1 MNELFLKN
9 LETNNAVNLNESQVQ
24 GVTHKDGPL
33 LLLATPGSG
42 KTTVLNMR
50 IAYLILEH
58 NINPRNILNL
68 TFSKMAAK
76 DMENRFEMFFG
87 DIIEEKI
94 HFSTIHSFSYNIVRT
109 FYQSE
114 GLRYEIL
121 ENRLE
126 NKSKI
131 LKEIFSIYN
140 KSIITEDK
148 LEELTNNISLI
159 KNSML
164 SEGQIASKDYG
175 ITNFHQIY
183 KDYENYKENGVPGI
197 RLLDFDDM
205 LVQAYN
211 ILNNDKLLLKKYREK
226 YKYISI
232 DESQDTS
239 LIQHKIIELI
249 SMPLGNIF
257 MVGDDDQ
264 SIFGF
269 RAADPKYL
277 LDFKKTYKDGKILK
291 IQENFRSSQE
301 IVNTANE
308 FIKNNFNRY
317 NKNMFTRN
325 GKYKN
330 IPVNGF
336 ENEKNQV
343 KFIIE
348 NIKKEN
354 ESHTIAILY
363 RNNNSAIDI
372 VNILDRESIS
382 FYIKDNNN
390 KFFNHWV
397 VDDVL
402 NFFRL
407 SFNDTKLGIFE
418 RIYTKCSSYVS
429 KNHIESIKFMDRKVS
444 VFENLSSI
452 FEPSD
457 YRIKTLDDIKN
468 KFKKLNTLSP
478 SQGIRYIRE
487 DLKYEKNLE
496 RICDTL
502 GYSMDSVQSILN
514 SLEMIADECD
524 TIVDFANRLSY
535 LKKLMNE
542 SHKNTKS
549 NITLST
555 IHSSKGLEFDSVY
568 MIDLNDS
575 IIPSYEAI
583 NSNNNDLIE
592 EERRLFYVGIT
603 RAKKNLYL
611 NWVKE
616 KGSKVYKKS
625 LFINEIEKITNPDK
639 YKVNDSKDIKKA
651 KFGVSERFSDTLIK
665 EGFIPEIGKEVVHRV
680 FGEGLV
686 MELTDEMITISFEK
700 SGIKKLSRLLCDARN
715 MLWDKTS

>member
-87 DIIEEKI
+87 DIIEEKV

-205 LVQAYN
+205 LVEAYN

-372 VNILDRESIS
+372 VNILDKESIS
-382 FYIKDNNN
+382 FYIKDTNN

-407 SFNDTKLGIFE
+407 SFNDTKIDIFE

-468 KFKKLNTLSP
+468 KFKKLNNLSP

-639 YKVNDSKDIKKA
+639 YKVNDSKDIKQA

-715 MLWDKTS
+715 MLWDKSS

>member
-58 NINPRNILNL
+58 NINPKNILNL

-183 KDYENYKENGVPGI
+183 KYYENYKENGVPGI

-205 LVQAYN
+205 LVEAYN

-372 VNILDRESIS
+372 VNILDKESIS
-382 FYIKDNNN
+382 FYIKDTNN

-407 SFNDTKLGIFE
+407 SFNDTKIDIFE

-429 KNHIESIKFMDRKVS
+429 KNHIESIKFMDKKVS

-468 KFKKLNTLSP
+468 KFKKLNNLSP

-568 MIDLNDS
+568 IIDLNDS

-639 YKVNDSKDIKKA
+639 YKVNDSKDIKQA
-651 KFGVSERFSDTLIK
+651 KFGVSERFSNTLIK